1 MDNLQSFVLVYYPYL
16 YILTID
22 CIGMVERI
30 KSIINYYKLTD
41 RAFAIKCNIKQN
53 TLSRQLGGTS
63 EVSLSTIDAILST
76 FEDIS
81 SEWLLRGKGTMLLS
95 DVEHERNIIPD
106 SNMERMNRLVDTIA
120 TLQGALNEKDKTI
133 KLLEEKVKRLETE
146 LAMVKNERK
155 IG

>member
-1 MDNLQSFVLVYYPYL
+1 M
-16 YILTID
+16 I
-22 CIGMVERI
+22 ERI
-30 KSIINYYKLTD
+30 KTIIAHYDLSI
-41 RAFAIKCNIKQN
+41 RAFAIKCGLKDN
-53 TLSRQLGGTS
+53 TLTNQLNGVR
-63 EVSLSTIDAILST
+63 ELSLATVNAILST

>member
-1 MDNLQSFVLVYYPYL
+1 M
-16 YILTID
+16 ID
-22 CIGMVERI
+22 RI
-30 KSIINYYKLTD
+30 KTIIAHYDLSI
-41 RAFAIKCNIKQN
+41 RAFAIKCGLKDN
-53 TLSRQLGGTS
+53 TLTNQLNGVR
-63 EVSLSTIDAILST
+63 ELSLATVNAILST
-76 FEDIS
+76 FEDVS

-120 TLQGALNEKDKTI
+120 TLQGALNEKDKAI

>member
-1 MDNLQSFVLVYYPYL
+1 M
-16 YILTID
+16 I
-22 CIGMVERI
+22 ERI
-30 KSIINYYKLTD
+30 KTIIAHYDLSI
-41 RAFAIKCNIKQN
+41 RAFAIKCGLKDN
-53 TLSRQLGGTS
+53 TLTNQLNGVR
-63 EVSLSTIDAILST
+63 ELSLATVNAILST
-76 FEDIS
+76 FEDVS

>member
-1 MDNLQSFVLVYYPYL
+1 M
-16 YILTID
+16 IEIIKTIIAHYD
-22 CIGMVERI
+22 L
-30 KSIINYYKLTD
+30 SI
-41 RAFAIKCNIKQN
+41 RAFAIKCGLKDN
-53 TLSRQLGGTS
+53 TLTNQLNGVR
-63 EVSLSTIDAILST
+63 ELSLATVNAILST

-146 LAMVKNERK
+146 LAMIKNERK

>member
-1 MDNLQSFVLVYYPYL
+1 M
-16 YILTID
+16 I
-22 CIGMVERI
+22 ERI
-30 KSIINYYKLTD
+30 KTIIAHYDLSI
-41 RAFAIKCNIKQN
+41 RAFDIKCGLKDN
-53 TLSRQLGGTS
+53 TLTNQLNGVR
-63 EVSLSTIDAILST
+63 ELSLATVNAILST

-146 LAMVKNERK
+146 LAMIKNERK

>member
-1 MDNLQSFVLVYYPYL
+1 M
-16 YILTID
+16 I
-22 CIGMVERI
+22 ERI
-30 KSIINYYKLTD
+30 KTIIAHYDLSI
-41 RAFAIKCNIKQN
+41 RAFAIKCGLKDN
-53 TLSRQLGGTS
+53 TLTNQLNGVR
-63 EVSLSTIDAILST
+63 ELSLATVNAILST
-76 FEDIS
+76 FEDVS

-120 TLQGALNEKDKTI
+120 TLQGALNEKDKAI
-133 KLLEEKVKRLETE
+133 KLLEEKVKRLETD

>member
-1 MDNLQSFVLVYYPYL
+1 M
-16 YILTID
+16 I
-22 CIGMVERI
+22 ERI
-30 KSIINYYKLTD
+30 KEIIAYSGLSD
-41 RAFAIKCNIKQN
+41 RAFAIKCGLAQN
-53 TLSRQLGGTS
+53 TLNSQLNGVR
-63 EVSLSTIDAILST
+63 ELSLATVNAILST

-146 LAMVKNERK
+146 LAMVKNEWK
-155 IG
+155 VG

>member
-1 MDNLQSFVLVYYPYL
+1 M
-16 YILTID
+16 I
-22 CIGMVERI
+22 ERI
-30 KSIINYYKLTD
+30 KEIIAYSGLSD
-41 RAFAIKCNIKQN
+41 RAIAIKCGLAQN
-53 TLSRQLGGTS
+53 TLNRQLNGVR
-63 EVSLSTIDAILST
+63 ELSLATVNAILST

-146 LAMVKNERK
+146 LAMVKNEWK
-155 IG
+155 VG

>member
-1 MDNLQSFVLVYYPYL
+1 M
-16 YILTID
+16 I
-22 CIGMVERI
+22 ERI
-30 KSIINYYKLTD
+30 KEIIAYSGLSD
-41 RAFAIKCNIKQN
+41 RAFAIKCGLAQN
-53 TLSRQLGGTS
+53 TLNRQLNGVR
-63 EVSLSTIDAILST
+63 ELSLATVNAILST

-81 SEWLLRGKGTMLLS
+81 SEWLLRGTMLLS

-146 LAMVKNERK
+146 LAMVKNEWK
-155 IG
+155 VG

>member
-1 MDNLQSFVLVYYPYL
+1 M
-16 YILTID
+16 I
-22 CIGMVERI
+22 ERI
-30 KSIINYYKLTD
+30 KNIIAHYDLSI
-41 RAFAIKCNIKQN
+41 RAFAIKCGLKDN
-53 TLSRQLGGTS
+53 TLTNQLNGVR
-63 EVSLSTIDAILST
+63 ELSLATVNAILST

>member
-1 MDNLQSFVLVYYPYL
+1 M
-16 YILTID
+16 I
-22 CIGMVERI
+22 ERI
-30 KSIINYYKLTD
+30 KTIIAHYDLSI
-41 RAFAIKCNIKQN
+41 RAFAIKCGLKDN
-53 TLSRQLGGTS
+53 TLTNQLNGVR
-63 EVSLSTIDAILST
+63 ELSLATVNAILST
-76 FEDIS
+76 FEDVS

-120 TLQGALNEKDKTI
+120 TLKGALNEKDKAI

>member
-1 MDNLQSFVLVYYPYL
+1 M
-16 YILTID
+16 I
-22 CIGMVERI
+22 ERI
-30 KSIINYYKLTD
+30 RAIISYYQLTD
-41 RAFAIKCNIKQN
+41 RAFALKCGIKQN
-53 TLSRQLGGTS
+53 TLSNQLNGVR
-63 EVSLSTIDAILST
+63 ELSLATINAILIS
-76 FEDIS
+76 FEEIS

-133 KLLEEKVKRLETE
+133 QLLEDKVKRLDSE
-146 LAMVKNERK
+146 LLLLKNKRK

>member
-1 MDNLQSFVLVYYPYL
+1 M
-16 YILTID
+16 I
-22 CIGMVERI
+22 ERI
-30 KSIINYYKLTD
+30 KTIIAHYDLSI
-41 RAFAIKCNIKQN
+41 RAFAIKCGLKDN
-53 TLSRQLGGTS
+53 TLTNQLNGVR
-63 EVSLSTIDAILST
+63 ELSLATVNAILST

-106 SNMERMNRLVDTIA
+106 SNMERMNRCYIELKDISREIGNAEEEERLNRDT
-120 TLQGALNEKDKTI
+120 LYELLNEKDKTI

-146 LAMVKNERK
+146 LAMIKNERK

>member
-1 MDNLQSFVLVYYPYL
+1 MPIRDY
-16 YILTID
+16 
-22 CIGMVERI
+22 RI
-30 KSIINYYKLTD
+30 ELLLLNDGL
-41 RAFAIKCNIKQN
+41 AQN
-53 TLSRQLGGTS
+53 TLNRQLNGVR
-63 EVSLSTIDAILST
+63 ELSLATVNAILST

-146 LAMVKNERK
+146 LAMVKNEWK
-155 IG
+155 VG

>member
-1 MDNLQSFVLVYYPYL
+1 
-16 YILTID
+16 
-22 CIGMVERI
+22 MVVAR
-30 KSIINYYKLTD
+30 
-41 RAFAIKCNIKQN
+41 
-53 TLSRQLGGTS
+53 
-63 EVSLSTIDAILST
+63 
-76 FEDIS
+76 
-81 SEWLLRGKGTMLLS
+81 KGTMLLS

-120 TLQGALNEKDKTI
+120 TLQGALNEKDKAI

>member
-1 MDNLQSFVLVYYPYL
+1 M
-16 YILTID
+16 I
-22 CIGMVERI
+22 ERI
-30 KSIINYYKLTD
+30 KTIIAHYDLSI
-41 RAFAIKCNIKQN
+41 RAFAIKCGLKDN
-53 TLSRQLGGTS
+53 TLTNQLNGVR
-63 EVSLSTIDAILST
+63 ELSLATVNAILST
-76 FEDIS
+76 FEDVS

-106 SNMERMNRLVDTIA
+106 SNMERMNRLVDAIA
-120 TLQGALNEKDKTI
+120 TLQGALNEKDKAI